1 MFIKC
6 IKQRSSSSRRHTDN
20 PSNVNSEQKGQ
31 KKMWHHP
38 RNINAFNVTMLSP
51 TVFTIVNIVSKTLS
65 SLTIFTQSYFHL
77 VFYTFISRQH
87 HKNKQKLLAGTAKN
101 TFNSL

>member
-6 IKQRSSSSRRHTDN
+6 IKQRSSRRRTDN

-31 KKMWHHP
+31 KKMCHHP
-38 RNINAFNVTMLSP
+38 RNITAFNVKMLNP
-51 TVFTIVNIVSKTLS
+51 TVFTIVDIVSKTLS
-65 SLTIFTQSYFHL
+65 SLTLFTQSYFHL

-87 HKNKQKLLAGTAKN
+87 HKNKQKLLAGTAKT